1 VVACTVRGGAPTD
14 ASPTDAAP
22 ADGTSGAGT
31 HPDSAK
37 QATAAAA
44 FLESRHAI
52 EGVRVKT
59 FPTAKIRNVAL
70 VGHGGSGKTTLVE
83 ALCFTAGAIPRMGRV
98 EDGNTVTD
106 FDPEEQRRGISVSL
120 AVAPVEFDDHKINLL
135 DTPGYADF
143 VGDVVAALHAADIA
157 VFVVSAV
164 EGVEVQT
171 EIAWKLAE
179 QRGLPRA
186 VFVNKLDR
194 ERASFERTLDELKA
208 KFGAGVA
215 PLQLPIGQEGT
226 LSGVIDLLNDVA
238 ITYDA
243 NGKGTEGPIPTEMEA
258 EEHSVHDALVEGIV
272 IADDDLMERYLADER
287 LEYGELAKTL
297 AAGVAQGSVFPV
309 LCGSGSKLIGVD
321 RLLKF
326 LVEEAPAPSASA
338 SAGDGADAAL
348 VFKTIVD
355 PYVGRVNLFKVLQGT
370 VKHDEILANTR
381 TKSDERLHQLSTL
394 RGKEQ
399 ETVNEV
405 PAGDI
410 AAVAKLTGT
419 ATGDV
424 LATKGTQLDVEA
436 FETPE
441 PPLAI
446 AIHPK
451 SKGDEDKL
459 ATALHRLQDEDTV
472 LRIERNAETHQTL
485 LRGMG
490 ETHVSIALEK
500 LARKFGVEVETE
512 EVRVPYRE
520 TITGSA
526 EAEGKLKK
534 QTGGHG
540 QFAVAWLR
548 VEPLER
554 GSGLEFDDK
563 IVGGVIPRQYIPAV
577 EKGIHETV
585 EHGGALGFPVVDVK
599 VTCFDGKHHP
609 VDSSEMAFKT
619 AASLGMKE
627 ALQKAG
633 PMLLE
638 PISELV
644 IVVPEASQGDVMG
657 DLNSKR
663 GRIQGTAPIGNGE
676 VEVSASVPTSEIL
689 RYAIDLRSMTG
700 GRGRF
705 TATFSHYDP
714 VPSHLV
720 DKIAAATKEAAA
732 KS

>member
-1 VVACTVRGGAPTD
+1 
-14 ASPTDAAP
+14 
-22 ADGTSGAGT
+22 
-31 HPDSAK
+31 
-37 QATAAAA
+37 
-44 FLESRHAI
+44 
-52 EGVRVKT
+52 VKT

-83 ALCFTAGAIPRMGRV
+83 AMCFTAGAIPRMGRV

-120 AVAPVEFDDHKINLL
+120 AIAPIEYEGFKVNVL

-179 QRGLPRA
+179 ARGIPRA
-186 VFVNKLDR
+186 IFLNKLDR
-194 ERASFERTLDELKA
+194 ERASFERTIDDLKA
-208 KFGAGVA
+208 KFGAGIA
-215 PLQLPIGQEGT
+215 PLQLPIGEEAN
-226 LSGVIDLLNDVA
+226 LSGIVELLTDVA
-238 ITYDA
+238 VTYDG
-243 NGKGTEGPIPTEMEA
+243 NGKGVEGDVPSDMEA

-272 IADDDLMERYLADER
+272 VADDDLMERYLADEKI
-287 LEYGELAKTL
+287 EYDELAKTL
-297 AAGVAQGSVFPV
+297 AAGVAQGAVFPV
-309 LCGSGSKLIGVD
+309 LCGSASKLVGVD

-326 LVEEAPAPSASA
+326 LVEEAPAPQTT
-338 SAGDGADAAL
+338 DGAHAAL

-370 VKHDEILANTR
+370 VKHDEVLANARTR
-381 TKSDERLHQLSTL
+381 SDERIHQLFTL

-399 ETVNEV
+399 DTVEEV
-405 PAGDI
+405 AAGDI
-410 AAVAKLTGT
+410 AAVAKLSDT

-424 LATKGTQLDVEA
+424 LAVKGTEI
-436 FETPE
+436 ETT
-441 PPLAI
+441 PLEIPQPTLAV

-459 ATALHRLQDEDTV
+459 ATALHRLQDEDMA

-485 LRGMG
+485 LHGMG
-490 ETHVSIALEK
+490 ETHLSIAIEK
-500 LARKFGVEVETE
+500 LSRKFGVEVETE

-520 TITGSA
+520 TITGNA
-526 EAEGKLKK
+526 EAEGKIKK

-554 GSGLEFDDK
+554 GAGLEFVDS

-577 EKGIHETV
+577 EKGVHETV

-599 VTCFDGKHHP
+599 VTCYDGKHHP

-619 AASLGMKE
+619 AASVGMRE

-644 IVVPEASQGDVMG
+644 IVVPEANQGDVMG

-705 TATFSHYDP
+705 AATFSHDDP

-720 DKIAAATKEAAA
+720 EKIAAAAKEAA
-732 KS
+732 KQ